1 MITLKFT
8 GTHDEIVADIKSL
21 LAKLEAATVPVEITR
36 TERTATEAP
45 SEPAEAPVE
54 KVEEEPTPAPEEPAA
69 SATEEPSTDDV
80 KAVLINL
87 RNKRGSAVLR
97 NLLARFDATRFGE
110 LDHTRYAE
118 VMKAAEEEIEHG
130 SN

>member
-1 MITLKFT
+1 M
-8 GTHDEIVADIKSL
+8 
-21 LAKLEAATVPVEITR
+21 
-36 TERTATEAP
+36 
-45 SEPAEAPVE
+45 
-54 KVEEEPTPAPEEPAA
+54 
-69 SATEEPSTDDV
+69 
-80 KAVLINL
+80 LINL

-97 NLLARFDATRFGE
+97 RLLAKFDATRFGE